1 MKIDMHLGM
10 YISSKEAQRKREQE
24 ETKVCRTALLTGK
37 RGGVAEHSRARAVAS
52 ASQWGLGKKNKDAG
66 HRDPTKKQN
75 RMQPKRREDKRHPPP
90 TLRVGPLKRP

>member
-1 MKIDMHLGM
+1 MADENIDMHLGM

-52 ASQWGLGKKNKDAG
+52 ASQWGLGKK
-66 HRDPTKKQN
+66 KKQGCRPSRPDEETKPDAN
-75 RMQPKRREDKRHPPP
+75 ETKRR
-90 TLRVGPLKRP
+90 